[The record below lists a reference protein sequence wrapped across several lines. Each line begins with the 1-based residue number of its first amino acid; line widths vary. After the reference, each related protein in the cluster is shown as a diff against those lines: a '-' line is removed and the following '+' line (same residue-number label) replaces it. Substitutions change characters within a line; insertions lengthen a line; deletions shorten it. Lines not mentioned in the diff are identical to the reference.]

1 MAVSP
6 SAEPRHR
13 RTHPSAGVGRRLP
26 ASPDL
31 AAAALLTLLCALAWC
46 AANGVWSAA
55 ALSRPT
61 AYLEPEKSDVIHAL
75 AMMKMAANGEWW
87 PLAWKEARDLGA
99 PGTANWNDW
108 PFIEEMQVAV
118 FGLLARLF
126 GPFAGLNLAM
136 VAGHVLAALVFYAVA
151 RVSDCTRPW
160 AFAAALAFGVCPFIF
175 AQSPYHITC
184 AWVWQVPLFLPVWR
198 WVSTEP
204 GIALG
209 SRRFWIACGIGFL
222 TGLHNPYFTNALC
235 QLTLVGAALQ
245 WLRTRKWAPLLAA
258 LAVIGAAALAFA
270 LMNVDTWTYRLAHG
284 PNTGALVREYKWL
297 EIYGLKIKDLFIP
310 PLTHRWDALANF
322 ATAHRQVA
330 PLLDE
335 GASYQGIVGLAC
347 LVALVATAVRD
358 MVSGREK
365 QVPMEAWQVLWLVL
379 TFTTGGLNAIAG
391 AIGFTMFR
399 GGCRYSVV
407 ILAITLLW
415 AARRLSAWQRAT
427 AVGRPAQAVDWRW
440 PAAAAMACL
449 VILADQVPRAPTAE
463 EAAAIARSVAADREF
478 AAKIEAALPAGA
490 MVFQLPVMDFPEA
503 PLPGIPPYD
512 HFRPYLHSTRLRYSF
527 GSMKG
532 REREK
537 WQPALQA
544 KLFEG
549 ATIDQ
554 QAGVIRINRGNA
566 RAAVDELRRLGFAAI
581 YVNRNG
587 FPDRGRGLEEALV
600 ELGYTAAPLRNSTG
614 DLACIVLRAD
624 GDGPAP
630 ATP

>member
-1 MAVSP
+1 MVAGLLLAV
-6 SAEPRHR
+6 
-13 RTHPSAGVGRRLP
+13 VG
-26 ASPDL
+26 AV
-31 AAAALLTLLCALAWC
+31 AWC
-46 AANGVWSAA
+46 AANGVWSTTSLA
-55 ALSRPT
+55 RPT
-61 AYLEPEKSDVIHAL
+61 AYLDPEKSDVIHAL

-87 PLAWKEARDLGA
+87 PLAWKEVRDLNA
-99 PGTANWNDW
+99 PFTANWNDW
-108 PFIEEMQVAV
+108 PLVEELQVLVLGLFARV
-118 FGLLARLF
+118 FGL
-126 GPFAGLNLAM
+126 FAGLNLAM
-136 VAGHVLAALVFYAVA
+136 LAGHVLAALSFYAIA

-204 GIALG
+204 GIAPG
-209 SRRFWIACGIGFL
+209 SRRFWVACGIGFL

-235 QLTLVGAALQ
+235 QLTLVGAVLQ

-358 MVSGREK
+358 MASGREK
-365 QVPMEAWQVLWLVL
+365 DVPMEAWQVLWLVL

-415 AARRLSAWQRAT
+415 AARRLSAWQRAA

-440 PAAAAMACL
+440 PAAATVACL
-449 VILADQVPRAPTAE
+449 VIVADQVPRAPTAE
-463 EAAAIARSVAADREF
+463 EASVIARAVDGDREF
-478 AAKIEAALPAGA
+478 TATMEAALPAGA
-490 MVFQLPVMDFPEA
+490 MVFQLPVMEFPEA
-503 PLPGIPPYD
+503 PLPGVPPYD
-512 HFRPYLHSTRLRYSF
+512 HFRPYLFSNELRYSF

-532 REREK
+532 RVREK

-554 QAGVIRINRGNA
+554 QAGVIRINRANA
-566 RAAVDELRRLGFAAI
+566 RAAVDELKRLGFAAI

-600 ELGYTAAPLRNSTG
+600 DLGYTAAPIRNASG
-614 DLACIVLRAD
+614 ELACIVLRAD
-624 GDGPAP
+624 GEAP
-630 ATP
+630 ATATP